1 MEDEIFR
8 TFSLAAIHLLRA
20 WSEEPVRSF
29 MSRIAALMITRV
41 VIVGDFLI
49 ARRWKSDL
57 VIFFNRFF
65 VCISGRPVYIPP
77 LHFPLFPFL
86 FIWFLFFA
94 RRLSLKCGRGSKKKK
109 KMWRGSCVVINV
121 RHYPVQLLL
130 LYFLK
135 RQKKKNTTL
144 GTGTEIVCLCL
155 VLQSTHSGQY
165 NLDSIQSG
173 ESTHTHTHFSISH
186 PVVCPISLQHT
197 TTRI

>member
-65 VCISGRPVYIPP
+65 VCISGRHTSVT
-77 LHFPLFPFL
+77 LSFVSFSFH
-86 FIWFLFFA
+86 WFLFFA